1 MASPSTGRVP
11 DLPLAERDDLAVV
24 RETCGDEASARG
36 DLTEALSCWEESLA
50 ILQERGVN
58 GPAARVATK
67 MAAAE
72 ESLGRAEEACA
83 HYAQAADAHILAG
96 EIHRVPMCLNNLA
109 MLRKVGGDLE
119 ESAELLRRALA
130 QCARCHGDRHK
141 ETALISSN
149 LGAVL
154 SECGDMTGAVQAHME
169 ALRIREGLY
178 GPTHPEVG
186 LSLGHLA
193 VAHQLS
199 GDEDKAR
206 RHYEAAL
213 AILGEFP
220 AVHSA
225 ERDVLQA
232 NLDELNAPADE
243 V

>member
-1 MASPSTGRVP
+1 MAPYSTGRIP
-11 DLPLAERDDLAVV
+11 DLPLAERDELAVV
-24 RETCGDEASARG
+24 RETCGDEASRHG
-36 DLTEALSCWEESLA
+36 DHTEAISCWEESLA
-50 ILQERGVN
+50 ILQERGLN
-58 GPAARVATK
+58 RAAGRVATK
-67 MAAAE
+67 MAGAE
-72 ESLGRAEEACA
+72 EALGRADEACA
-83 HYAQAADAHILAG
+83 HYAQAADAHLLAG
-96 EIHRVPMCLNNLA
+96 EVHMVPMCLNNLA
-109 MLRKVGGDLE
+109 MLRKVGGELE
-119 ESAELLRRALA
+119 ESAEILRRALA

-154 SECGDMTGAVQAHME
+154 AECGDMLGAVQAHME

-193 VAHQLS
+193 VAHQLA

-220 AVHSA
+220 GVHTA
-225 ERDVLQA
+225 EREVLQA
-232 NLDELNAPADE
+232 NLDELNAPAE
-243 V
+243 KA